1 MPFSGDLH
9 LPRLMGEWSPE
20 LNVPSPLGKCDYV
33 TQHPDSQAW
42 SPCWS
47 SVKSAHIYHLFPGR
61 DHPAAAARIPAA
73 LRPSLV
79 SPQEA
84 TGRRLC
90 SPHNC
95 PAGAVKRAAL
105 STSVSEPGMQN
116 SAPDPSRTDSI
127 QQRRTPESVNPG
139 SKDAEQSGQQLFP
152 AEAILQGQDG
162 MSLGDLTAPGQRTA
176 SSGPRYHTAGR
187 LPLACHCHQKP
198 VSGAQGFF
206 SSWRG

>member
-139 SKDAEQSGQQLFP
+139 SKDADAGAPSSPEGHLVSSSQLPRAAHP
-152 AEAILQGQDG
+152 AAATWGSVL
-162 MSLGDLTAPGQRTA
+162 A
-176 SSGPRYHTAGR
+176 STYPDRVDNS
-187 LPLACHCHQKP
+187 CFQQKP
-198 VSGAQGFF
+198 SC
-206 SSWRG
+206 RGRMA